1 MELEPESGPQ
11 RAFAVVIRPIRPD
24 AVQSLPQPDD
34 ARSEDM
40 SSDTALR
47 DVRANHLRD
56 IVTQA
61 VCDCLNRGLGPDAGL
76 IYRLWIYE
84 RTARQAGLER
94 QTIQV
99 IASGRRLLGD
109 RRDATRS

>member
-1 MELEPESGPQ
+1 
-11 RAFAVVIRPIRPD
+11 
-24 AVQSLPQPDD
+24 
-34 ARSEDM
+34 M
-40 SSDTALR
+40 SSDAALR
-47 DVRANHLRD
+47 DVSANRLRD

-61 VCDCLNRGLGPDAGL
+61 VCDCLNRGSEPDTGL
-76 IYRLWIYE
+76 IHRLRIYE

-109 RRDATRS
+109 RRDATSI